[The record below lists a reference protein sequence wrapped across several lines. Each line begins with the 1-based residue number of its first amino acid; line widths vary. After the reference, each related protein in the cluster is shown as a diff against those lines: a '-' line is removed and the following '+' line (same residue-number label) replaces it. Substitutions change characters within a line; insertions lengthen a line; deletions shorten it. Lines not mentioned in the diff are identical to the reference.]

1 MRSDFIIHVDE
12 SDFEYEVLQY
22 SAQVPVVVYFWA
34 PWCVPCR
41 VLEPKLDQLARVS
54 EGRFRLAKL
63 NVDENMRLARQYKVR
78 NIPIV
83 KAFVHGRIVAEFSGM
98 LEEDGLRDF
107 IRHLIPAPEDLMYNK
122 GQNLLASGD
131 YEGAEDAFREF
142 LSMNPNH
149 PEALLGLVR
158 ALLFQ
163 GVGKEALILLKNF
176 PASSAYNTAQL
187 LRPLAQA
194 FSEIPDVLKESQDEL
209 EAAFI
214 NGVRLARLGNI
225 LAAMDGFLDIL
236 KKDRHFRE
244 DQVKDVFV
252 GLLTLIGDAHP
263 DARQYRQDLAST
275 LF

>member
-1 MRSDFIIHVDE
+1 MQSDFIIHVDE

-22 SAQVPVVVYFWA
+22 SSQVPVVVYFWA

-41 VLEPKLDQLARVS
+41 VLEPKLDNLARER

-78 NIPIV
+78 NIPVV
-83 KAFVHGRIVAEFSGM
+83 KAFINGHIVAEFSGT

-107 IRHLIPAPEDLMYNK
+107 IRHLIPAPEDLMYVK
-122 GQNLLASGD
+122 GQNLIESGTYD
-131 YEGAEDAFREF
+131 EAEDAFREF

-149 PEALLGLVR
+149 PDALLGLVR
-158 ALLFQ
+158 ALIFQ
-163 GVGKEALILLKNF
+163 GVGKEALILLSNF

-187 LRPLAQA
+187 LKPVAQA
-194 FSEIPDVLKESQDEL
+194 FSEMPDIVQETQGEL

-214 NGVRLARLGNI
+214 NNIRLARRGNI

-236 KKDRHFRE
+236 KKDRHYRE
-244 DQVKDVFV
+244 DQVRDVFV
-252 GLLTLIGDAHP
+252 GLLTLLGESHP
-263 DARQYRQDLAST
+263 DVRQYRQDLSAI